1 MYENRTHGSTRG
13 TGLLG
18 PLYSIEQEKNREALN
33 INWFCMR
40 SRTRLATLVKKLQPF
55 DLTIAGRR
63 NTGYRLKRI

>member
-1 MYENRTHGSTRG
+1 LIKYTKKKSVGNSADFS
-13 TGLLG
+13 
-18 PLYSIEQEKNREALN
+18 YEQEKNREALN
-33 INWFCMR
+33 INWFCMG